1 MDDDLRTPYDN
12 YKQTLGCDRDLMLL
26 DCVTLRQDAR
36 ACCSA
41 ACFRDR
47 AFELVHWDWIGKRRP
62 VASESFADG
71 DCSQRRVRRPDARTD
86 ISAVYRES
94 PRLYARLPE
103 SKMDIFGLRLGR
115 SSSTLD
121 DRQTLSA
128 ERLSADWVAG
138 SRRRACRNDNSESI
152 GAKNANTGL
161 RANTGRGDARW
172 LTLTGLTLTIP
183 VNERNG
189 DVSTVL

>member
-1 MDDDLRTPYDN
+1 MDDDLRAPHAD
-12 YKQTLGCDRDLMLL
+12 YKQTLGCDRDFMLL
-26 DCVTLRQDAR
+26 DCVTLRQNAR
-36 ACCSA
+36 AGGPAPCL
-41 ACFRDR
+41 RGR
-47 AFELVHWDWIGKRRP
+47 TFELVHCDWIDKRRP

-71 DCSQRRVRRPDARTD
+71 DCSQRRVRRPYARTD
-86 ISAVYRES
+86 ISAVYREGAG
-94 PRLYARLPE
+94 LYARFPK
-103 SKMDIFGLRLGR
+103 SKMDILDLWIGR
-115 SSSTLD
+115 RGPTLD

-128 ERLSADWVAG
+128 EWLSADWVAG
-138 SRRRACRNDNSESI
+138 SGRRAGRNDNSESI